1 LTILWIFLLWIEPI
15 NCIEDSIIEEFI
27 RNQNA
32 RSNQAN
38 EAQKSHINPNIDD
51 EFSLR
56 YDDIINEY
64 SFYRLEHP
72 HSPELLAKVR
82 ECHQNYFDCE
92 KTLSQEIFALSAKI
106 SNQHTALLI
115 TEHAKSLFHDI
126 LFYID
131 KKSSVARKICH
142 ILSVLSFSQGE
153 TKQVIQL
160 LQIKGISLTI
170 L

>member
-1 LTILWIFLLWIEPI
+1 MKRLRFDWILTILWIFLLWIEPI

-72 HSPELLAKVR
+72 HSP
-82 ECHQNYFDCE
+82 
-92 KTLSQEIFALSAKI
+92 
-106 SNQHTALLI
+106 
-115 TEHAKSLFHDI
+115 
-126 LFYID
+126 
-131 KKSSVARKICH
+131 
-142 ILSVLSFSQGE
+142 
-153 TKQVIQL
+153 
-160 LQIKGISLTI
+160 
-170 L
+170 